1 MQALSRT
8 SRLTLQLVAGAAVAL
23 MGSVAMAG
31 EATQFVDP
39 PSTLTRAEVQAELA
53 GATSRGDRGEATTFA
68 DQKAV
73 TSRDREDVRS
83 EARHAAREH
92 KFNEHYVG
100 A

>member
-8 SRLTLQLVAGAAVAL
+8 SRLTLQLVAGAAAVL

-39 PSTLTRAEVQAELA
+39 PSTLTRADVKAQPA
-53 GATSRGDRGEATTFA
+53 GVTSRGEATVFA
-68 DQKAV
+68 DEQAG
-73 TSRDREDVRS
+73 TSRDREDVRA
-83 EARHAAREH
+83 EARQAAREH